1 MNEATIEAT
10 NPPISHPER
19 PTATTSPQVT
29 APRNNQTAKSG
40 TSQARLGASTLNR
53 FSPLTCSPLAAGRT
67 RSHRRSAAKSA
78 TTCAGEIAFMPAP

>member
-40 TSQARLGASTLNR
+40 TSQAG
-53 FSPLTCSPLAAGRT
+53 
-67 RSHRRSAAKSA
+67 RRSRSGRHQSE
-78 TTCAGEIAFMPAP
+78 TRGNG

>member
-40 TSQARLGASTLNR
+40 TSQVGQTCCAWKTSSTEGHETSWDTVHQPTY
-53 FSPLTCSPLAAGRT
+53 SPNW
-67 RSHRRSAAKSA
+67 
-78 TTCAGEIAFMPAP
+78 

>member
-40 TSQARLGASTLNR
+40 TSQVW
-53 FSPLTCSPLAAGRT
+53 PHVDWLAKWTAV
-67 RSHRRSAAKSA
+67 
-78 TTCAGEIAFMPAP
+78 